1 MQHDFPKS
9 SSCSTI
15 FLRLSMNIAE
25 SLIDFHRL
33 YLSRYQGTAPATF
46 LTHAIASNSPSV
58 PYGHR
63 SFYQISLFTGGQ
75 ARLDYG
81 GEIIAINGPALV
93 LLNPLV
99 AYAQTCP
106 TQAPLTGFFCLFTT
120 DFLHRPG
127 YAASVQE
134 SALLRFDVPPVTV
147 LTEAQGAFLSQ
158 LFQQVLAEATST
170 YRYRDDLLRTYVQLL
185 LHEAQRLRPELQS
198 CPASRAHHRLVAQFM
213 QALEAQFPIAS
224 TSQPLRLHTAEAL
237 AGHLG
242 VHVNYL
248 NRVLRQVTGRTTSSY
263 VAARITQEAKA
274 LLLHTDWAVADISD
288 SLRFADP
295 TYFAHFFRK
304 HVGVSANTFRQQTIR
319 NLDGIVR

>member
-1 MQHDFPKS
+1 MRLKS
-9 SSCSTI
+9 CAGVPISLSCSMATT
-15 FLRLSMNIAE
+15 E

-33 YLSRYQGTAPATF
+33 YLPSYQGAAPESF
-46 LTHAIASNSPSV
+46 LTHAIGPNSTSV

-63 SFYQISLFTGGQ
+63 SFYQICLFTGGQ

-81 GEIIAINGPALV
+81 GEIIAINCPALV

-99 AYAQTCP
+99 AYAQTCLA
-106 TQAPLTGFFCLFTT
+106 QAPLTGFFCLFTT

-134 SALLRFDVPPVTV
+134 SALLRFDVSPVTM

-158 LFQQVLAEATST
+158 LFQQLLAEGTST
-170 YRYRDDLLRTYVQLL
+170 YRYRDDLVRTYVQLL

-198 CPASRAHHRLVAQFM
+198 CPTSRAHHRLVAQFM

-224 TSQPLRLHTAEAL
+224 IGQPLRLHTAEAL

-242 VHVNYL
+242 VHINYL

-263 VAARITQEAKA
+263 IAARITQEAKA

-304 HVGVSANTFRQQTIR
+304 HVGVSANTFRQQAIHQ
-319 NLDGIVR
+319 LAGSVR

>member
-1 MQHDFPKS
+1 MYLKFR
-9 SSCSTI
+9 SCALISLRCSMSTT
-15 FLRLSMNIAE
+15 E

-33 YLSRYQGTAPATF
+33 YLPKYQDAAPATF
-46 LTHAIASNSPSV
+46 LAHAIAPKGPSV

-63 SFYQISLFTGGQ
+63 NFYQICLFTGGQ
-75 ARLDYG
+75 VLLNYG
-81 GEIIAINGPALV
+81 GEIIAINAPALV

-99 AYAQTCP
+99 AYAQACSS
-106 TQAPLTGFFCLFTT
+106 QALPTGFFCLFTT

-134 SALLRFDVPPVTV
+134 SALLRFDVSPVTM
-147 LTEAQGAFLSQ
+147 LTEVQGVFLSQ
-158 LFQQVLAEATST
+158 LFQQMLAETSST

-198 CPASRAHHRLVAQFM
+198 CPASRARHRLVAQFV

-224 TSQPLRLHTAEAL
+224 TNQPLRLHTAEAL

-248 NRVLRQVTGRTTSSY
+248 NRVLRQVTGRTTSSHL
-263 VAARITQEAKA
+263 AERITQEAKA
-274 LLLHTDWAVADISD
+274 LLRHTDWAVADISD
-288 SLRFADP
+288 SLSFADP

-304 HVGVSANTFRQQTIR
+304 HVGISANTFRQQAMHQ
-319 NLDGIVR
+319 LAGSVR